1 MSFADVYPVRI
12 HTVYKDVDKMK
23 TPARILLVLLSVA
36 VVVLLPV
43 LLSSPAMVT
52 EYAGI
57 LQENYEEALEEED
70 DEDEEDT
77 EAFCILDW
85 FISTARAEEDSNL
98 EELTVYELPMDFTV
112 PPVPDPAAYTEDGYE
127 DESISVKMETL
138 ELDGVVYRVA
148 RVTVSSPSQLR
159 TAVVGKPVAK
169 GNNAHV
175 IDIANG
181 NNAIVAINSDFFR
194 NDPDKT
200 SFEYRQ
206 GTKIRA
212 NSNSKKDKLII
223 DTDGNFHTFFAAKG
237 KPDFPTD
244 RIYQAFTFGPV
255 LIHEGELNTDYSK
268 YISQNSYNTARPEP
282 RTAIGQTGELS
293 YLLVVAEGRGESAGA
308 TVEQVARFMLDQGCT
323 EAFNLDGGNSCY
335 MVFNNEYYNTL
346 PGAERSQSDIIYFAT
361 AIQ

>member
-1 MSFADVYPVRI
+1 MKTPVRI
-12 HTVYKDVDKMK
+12 
-23 TPARILLVLLSVA
+23 LLILLSVA
-36 VVVLLPV
+36 IVCLFPVV
-43 LLSSPAMVT
+43 LSSPAMVT
-52 EYAGI
+52 EYAGV
-57 LQENYEEALEEED
+57 LQEEYEEAMEEKDWEDEEED
-70 DEDEEDT
+70 

-85 FISTARAEEDSNL
+85 FVSSARAEEADSV
-98 EELTVYELPMDFTV
+98 EEVTLYELPMDFTV

-127 DESISVKMETL
+127 DESITVKMETI
-138 ELDGVVYRVA
+138 EQDGIVYRVA
-148 RVTVSSPSQLR
+148 RVTIASPSQLR

-175 IDIANG
+175 IDIAKG
-181 NNAIVAINSDFFR
+181 NNAVVAINSDFFR

-200 SFEYRQ
+200 SFEYRM

-237 KPDFPTD
+237 KPDFPAD
-244 RIYQAFTFGPV
+244 RIYQAFTFGPILV
-255 LIHEGELNTDYSK
+255 HEGVINTDYKK
-268 YISQNSYNTARPEP
+268 YTDQNSYNTARPEP

-308 TVEQVARFMLDQGCT
+308 TVAQVAQFMLDQGCI
-323 EAFNLDGGNSCY
+323 EAFNLDGGNSSY

-361 AIQ
+361 AVQ

>member
-1 MSFADVYPVRI
+1 MKASVRF
-12 HTVYKDVDKMK
+12 V
-23 TPARILLVLLSVA
+23 LVLISVA
-36 VVVLLPV
+36 VVCLFPF

-52 EYAGI
+52 EYAGL
-57 LQENYEEALEEED
+57 LQEDYEEAYEEEEED
-70 DEDEEDT
+70 EDEDT
-77 EAFCILDW
+77 EAFRILDW
-85 FISTARAEEDSNL
+85 FIASAHAEEADDL
-98 EELTVYELPMDFTV
+98 EEETLYELPMDFTV
-112 PPVPDPAAYTEDGYE
+112 PPVPDPDAYTEDGYE
-127 DESISVKMETL
+127 DDSISVRMETI
-138 ELDGVVYRVA
+138 EQDGIVFRVA
-148 RVTVSSPSQLR
+148 RITVSSPSQLR

-175 IDIANG
+175 IDIAKG

-237 KPDFPTD
+237 KPDFPAGK
-244 RIYQAFTFGPV
+244 IYQAFTFGPILV
-255 LIHEGELNTDYSK
+255 HEGELNTDYKK
-268 YISQNSYNTARPEP
+268 YIDQNSYNTARPEP

-361 AIQ
+361 AVQ